1 MFSGQM
7 SGASGGSY
15 GRDMDAGLAWTVVG
29 SVAGVAGV
37 AGAGLAATPA
47 WKSRRRRMPARQQG
61 TAGVALH

>member
-1 MFSGQM
+1 
-7 SGASGGSY
+7 
-15 GRDMDAGLAWTVVG
+15 MDAGLPWTVVG